1 MKRVFVLTVL
11 VLVVAVAA
19 LVGYKA
25 TRPAKVW
32 PQEPESF
39 LGVRLA
45 VPLAASLHAC
55 NPQAAENGPCFESV
69 EGRNTIQNVEGF
81 WEINVDALNG
91 NVVGISAFY
100 DRDTGEK
107 VFADLTKRF
116 GQPQEQS
123 QDANGKRAVWKG
135 TVLSITFFNNSDGS
149 GFVTAGL
156 NDHRYRPAPHR
167 WGLF

>member
-11 VLVVAVAA
+11 VLAVAIVA
-19 LVGYKA
+19 LVGYRASRPRKA
-25 TRPAKVW
+25 W

-45 VPLAASLHAC
+45 MPLASSLHPC

-81 WEINVDALNG
+81 WEIQIDALNG

-100 DRDTGEK
+100 DRDTGDK
-107 VFADLTKRF
+107 VFADLIKKF
-116 GQPQEQS
+116 GRPQEQG
-123 QDANGKRAVWKG
+123 QDTNGRRAVWKG
-135 TVLSITFFNNSDGS
+135 TVMSITFYNNNDGS

-156 NDHRYRPAPHR
+156 NDHRYRPAAPH
-167 WGLF
+167 WSPF